1 MLRIN
6 EIHIQGVGP
15 IRDLTISL
23 NPHFNIICGANG
35 IGKTTILNCIA
46 QSFTYNSWTVRK
58 NASSQKGNWT
68 LQYVHDAVQV
78 SSNEDGSPK
87 IENVI
92 KQDSFTH
99 EIKSTY
105 LYENEKNGIGI
116 YREATKIILFS
127 VNRLFNYINVENIS
141 KDPLI
146 SEVEFGAKT
155 ISGQNPNH
163 IKNWFVNR
171 YLWSAQPGV
180 LAPAQIA
187 NLEIAIYCFKW
198 INPDYSF
205 LRVDHVNNDII
216 IATSKGDIELEQL
229 SAGYIS
235 MIAVLIGIINEI
247 EYRNRENPI
256 PVSDFNGVVII
267 DELDVHLHPSMQT
280 AMYFAL
286 NNLLPNAQI
295 ITSTHS
301 PHIIQVAKP
310 SEIIPLVS
318 DGKETVI
325 NPLINKEYGC
335 QGWTVEEIL
344 SDVMG
349 MQSIRAIAYE
359 KLISDF
365 GKAVDASDGKAAKA
379 CFDKLEQ
386 MLHPNSY
393 LKEVLKIQMIG
404 LDYD

>member
-6 EIHIQGVGP
+6 EIQIHGVGP

-58 NASSQKGNWT
+58 NASCEKGNWT
-68 LQYVHDAVQV
+68 LQYVHDVVQERR
-78 SSNEDGSPK
+78 NEDGTTK
-87 IENVI
+87 KEKEII
-92 KQDSFTH
+92 RKSFFH
-99 EIKSTY
+99 EITSTY
-105 LYENEKNGIGI
+105 LYEPERNGIGI
-116 YREATKIILFS
+116 YQEAPNVILFN
-127 VNRLFNYINVENIS
+127 VNRLFNYINVDKIS
-141 KDPLI
+141 KDPII
-146 SEVEFGAKT
+146 SDVDFGSKT
-155 ISGQNPNH
+155 VLGQDPNH
-163 IKNWFVNR
+163 IKSWFVNR

-180 LAPAQIA
+180 LPSAQIA
-187 NLEIAIYCFKW
+187 NLEIAISCFKW
-198 INPDYSF
+198 VNSNYHF
-205 LRVDHVNNDII
+205 QRVDHMSNDII
-216 IATSKGDIELEQL
+216 ISTPHGDIELEQL

-235 MIAVLIGIINEI
+235 MVTVLMGIINEI

-256 PVSDFNGVVII
+256 SVSDYEGVVII

-286 NNLLPNAQI
+286 NNLLPKAQI

-310 SEIIPLVS
+310 SEIIPLVI
-318 DGKETVI
+318 DGKETIV

-335 QGWTVEEIL
+335 QGWSVEEIL

-349 MQSIRAIAYE
+349 MQSIRTNEYE
-359 KLISDF
+359 ELIYNF

-379 CFDKLEQ
+379 CFAKLEQ

-393 LKEVLKIQMIG
+393 LKEVLKVQMIG

>member
-1 MLRIN
+1 MLRIK
-6 EIHIQGVGP
+6 EIQIQGVGP
-15 IRDLTISL
+15 IRDLKISL

-46 QSFTYNSWTVRK
+46 QSFTSNSWTVRK
-58 NASSQKGNWT
+58 NASSPKGNWT
-68 LQYVHDAVQV
+68 LQYAHDVFEE
-78 SSNEDGSPK
+78 SRNEDGTTNK
-87 IENVI
+87 ENVI
-92 KQDSFTH
+92 KEESYYH
-99 EIKSTY
+99 EINSTY
-105 LYENEKNGIGI
+105 LYESEMNGVGI
-116 YREATKIILFS
+116 FQEAPKVILFN
-127 VNRLFNYINVENIS
+127 VNRLFSYIDVAQIS
-141 KDPLI
+141 KDPVI
-146 SEVEFGAKT
+146 SEFDFGSKT
-155 ISGQNPNH
+155 VSGQNPDH

-171 YLWSAQPGV
+171 YLWSAQKNV
-180 LAPAQIA
+180 LPPAQIA
-187 NLEIAIYCFKW
+187 NLETAISCFKW
-198 INPDYSF
+198 VNSNYSF
-205 LRVDHVNNDII
+205 NRVDHMTNDII
-216 IATSKGDIELEQL
+216 ISTPQGNIELEQL

-235 MIAVLIGIINEI
+235 MVTVLIGIINEI

-256 PVSDFNGVVII
+256 SVSDFDGVVII

-286 NNLLPNAQI
+286 KNLLPQAQI

-310 SEIIPLVS
+310 SEIIPLVV
-318 DGKETVI
+318 DGVETVV

-349 MQSIRAIAYE
+349 MQSIRTNEYE

-365 GKAVDASDGKAAKA
+365 GQAVDALDGKLAKA
-379 CFDKLEQ
+379 CLTKLEQ

-404 LDYD
+404 LDND